1 MMRAMKTILLV
12 DDEPDILKFLVEML
26 GKSGYATIPK
36 PDAESALSIIRKGM
50 QIDLV
55 ITDIRMPGMSGLE
68 LTTILRQ
75 ILPSVPII
83 MLTGYGNVETYLKSM
98 NSGVFEYVTKPIQAR
113 ELRRIVK
120 TALK

>member
-1 MMRAMKTILLV
+1 MKTILLV